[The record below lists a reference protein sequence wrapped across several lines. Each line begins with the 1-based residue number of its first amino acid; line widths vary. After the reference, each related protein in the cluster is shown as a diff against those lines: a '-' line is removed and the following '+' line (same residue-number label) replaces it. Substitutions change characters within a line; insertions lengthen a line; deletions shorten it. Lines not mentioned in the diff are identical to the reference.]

1 MYKNPNNGNNV
12 DLSSITG
19 VKQKMKLYVTS
30 LIDIILHVTNYSN
43 LMQQNKNSLIYCL
56 SHLLEAVRNIF
67 RLSDDIFNIEWCN
80 LHKTFLNKLQNTRKG
95 LKTQRTTVQTNPS
108 AQS

>member
-43 LMQQNKNSLIYCL
+43 LMQQKL
-56 SHLLEAVRNIF
+56 
-67 RLSDDIFNIEWCN
+67 N
-80 LHKTFLNKLQNTRKG
+80 LRMVIN
-95 LKTQRTTVQTNPS
+95 
-108 AQS
+108 